1 MTPEGLRV
9 ASTEGAAATAGRKHR
24 QQLPAGP
31 PTNGGK
37 ISALSQGPSLYN
49 TAGSKASPGGFLE
62 GFCLAVTLMLLLLVL
77 IFGAVPA
84 EESSW
89 ESCPKTWKAFQGSC
103 YHFCTD
109 EPPWLKATGRC
120 AEEGAHLVINSQAE
134 QEFLSPKKDVTYW
147 MGLRKQSSIDIYKWQ
162 STSPHLH
169 EPDISPS
176 AKTLPESGSQNFLMK
191 VQKDRLVA
199 AHRVECAHLDAFLDE
214 VMYALDRRASEIN
227 GKFWKGL
234 SSPLAV
240 LDNKSQKPMVN

>member
-1 MTPEGLRV
+1 
-9 ASTEGAAATAGRKHR
+9 
-24 QQLPAGP
+24 
-31 PTNGGK
+31 
-37 ISALSQGPSLYN
+37 
-49 TAGSKASPGGFLE
+49 
-62 GFCLAVTLMLLLLVL
+62 MLLLLVL
-77 IFGAVPA
+77 TFGAVPA

-162 STSPHLH
+162 VYKP
-169 EPDISPS
+169 PPS
-176 AKTLPESGSQNFLMK
+176 Y
-191 VQKDRLVA
+191 RLVA

-214 VMYALDRRASEIN
+214 VMYALDR
-227 GKFWKGL
+227 
-234 SSPLAV
+234 
-240 LDNKSQKPMVN
+240 SQKPMVN

>member
-1 MTPEGLRV
+1 M
-9 ASTEGAAATAGRKHR
+9 
-24 QQLPAGP
+24 
-31 PTNGGK
+31 GGK
-37 ISALSQGPSLYN
+37 SL
-49 TAGSKASPGGFLE
+49 PF
-62 GFCLAVTLMLLLLVL
+62 
-77 IFGAVPA
+77 PRDP
-84 EESSW
+84 ESSW

-162 STSPHLH
+162 VYKP
-169 EPDISPS
+169 PPS
-176 AKTLPESGSQNFLMK
+176 Y
-191 VQKDRLVA
+191 RLVA